1 MKIDQ
6 QTGLEQAVTL
16 VDDLFD
22 ERQTKNYRLAMLL
35 GADGL
40 EASVWDDAYNKIIA
54 LEQYNFS
61 KASLPASWIRLTD
74 AAIRSSVILHGP
86 YKQVSLSIVNP
97 DVTLVPAPLFD
108 ASEKDTIL
116 KINRGPINNAITT
129 VDTLTKLDAKN
140 IFALP
145 KQIEAH
151 FKELY
156 PNIVISHYSSSLI
169 EYALL
174 TNKNEEGKK
183 IIVNAR
189 YSTFDVLVIESGKL
203 LFFNQFPYQ
212 TPEDLVYY
220 TLFAF
225 EQLSLNPE
233 TATLE
238 LIGDI
243 DKNSAPYR
251 LLYKYIRKV
260 NFGIRHNA
268 FEFSFKLLS
277 LPEHRYYNLLSQ
289 FLYK

>member
-86 YKQVSLSIVNP
+86 YKQVSLSIVHP